1 MLKQILYKK
10 NYTGKMKIFNST
22 SISNNYKNSVIAI
35 GNFDGIHIGHKKVL
49 KAAYKKA
56 KKTKKKFGLLTFEP
70 VPVMFFNRKIL
81 NHRLDT
87 LPQKISNLKKEKL
100 DFVIIQKFNKKFSQL
115 NYRDFIFKILF
126 QKIKCKYLYVS
137 KNFKFGNKR
146 EGDVSKL
153 KKFEKKLFYKTI
165 ITPPLIK
172 KKKTISSTIIRK
184 LLKSGEIKKAN
195 YLLNRKWEI
204 IGKVIKGSQRGRK
217 IGFPTCNILLKKYII
232 PKFGVYAV
240 NVKINQT
247 VKKGIANIG
256 YRPTFNGKK
265 LLLEVNIFNFKRNLY
280 NKNINVIFN
289 KFIRPEKKFKNI
301 LQLKNQI
308 KKDIRLAK

>member
-1 MLKQILYKK
+1 
-10 NYTGKMKIFNST
+10 MKIFKST
-22 SISNNYKNSVIAI
+22 TISNNYKNSVIAI

-49 KAAYKKA
+49 SAAYKKA
-56 KKTKKKFGLLTFEP
+56 KKMKKKFGLLTFEP
-70 VPVMFFNRKIL
+70 VPVMFFNKKIL
-81 NHRLDT
+81 NHRLDN
-87 LPQKISNLKKEKL
+87 LSQKISNLEKEKL
-100 DFVIIQKFNKKFSQL
+100 DFVIIQKFNKKFSKL
-115 NYRDFIFKILF
+115 NYKNFIYKILF
-126 QKIKCKYLYVS
+126 KKIKCKYLYVS

-153 KKFEKKLFYKTI
+153 KKFEKFFFYKTI
-165 ITPPLIK
+165 ITPPLKK

-184 LLKSGEIKKAN
+184 LLKKGKIKKAN

-240 NVKINQT
+240 IIKINNIF
-247 VKKGIANIG
+247 KKGIANVG

-265 LLLEVNIFNFKRNLY
+265 LLLEVNIFGIKKNLY
-280 NKNINVIFN
+280 NKNINVVFN
-289 KFIRPEKKFKNI
+289 KFIRPEKKFNSI
-301 LQLKNQI
+301 IELKDQI
-308 KKDIRLAK
+308 RKDIKQAK

>member
-1 MLKQILYKK
+1 
-10 NYTGKMKIFNST
+10 MKIFKST
-22 SISNNYKNSVIAI
+22 NISNVYKNSVIAI

-49 KAAYKKA
+49 NAAYKKA

-70 VPVMFFNRKIL
+70 VPVMFFNKKIF

-100 DFVIIQKFNKKFSQL
+100 DFVIIQKFNKKFSKL
-115 NYRDFIFKILF
+115 SYKDFIYKILF
-126 QKIKCKYLYVS
+126 KKIKCKYLYVS
-137 KNFKFGNKR
+137 RNFKFGNKR

-153 KKFEKKLFYKTI
+153 KKFEKKFFYKTI
-165 ITPPLIK
+165 ITPPLMK

-184 LLKSGEIKKAN
+184 LLKNGKIKKAN
-195 YLLNRKWEI
+195 YLLSRKWEI

-217 IGFPTCNILLKKYII
+217 IGFPTCNILLKKYVL

-240 NVKINQT
+240 NVKINNLS
-247 VKKGIANIG
+247 KKGIANVG

-265 LLLEVNIFNFKRNLY
+265 LLLEVNIFGIKKNLY
-280 NKNINVIFN
+280 NKNINVVFN
-289 KFIRPEKKFKNI
+289 KFIRPEKKFNNI
-301 LQLKNQI
+301 IELKNQI
-308 KKDIRLAK
+308 KKDIKQAK

>member
-1 MLKQILYKK
+1 
-10 NYTGKMKIFNST
+10 MKIFKST

-49 KAAYKKA
+49 KAAFKKA

-115 NYRDFIFKILF
+115 SYRDFIFKILF

-247 VKKGIANIG
+247 LKKGIANIG

>member
-1 MLKQILYKK
+1 
-10 NYTGKMKIFNST
+10 MKIFKST
-22 SISNNYKNSVIAI
+22 SISKNYKNSVIAI

-49 KAAYKKA
+49 KAAFKKA

-70 VPVMFFNRKIL
+70 VPVMFFNKKIL

-115 NYRDFIFKILF
+115 SYRDFIFKILF

-247 VKKGIANIG
+247 LKKGIANIG

>member
-1 MLKQILYKK
+1 
-10 NYTGKMKIFNST
+10 MKIFKSI

-35 GNFDGIHIGHKKVL
+35 GNFDGVHIGHKKVL
-49 KAAYKKA
+49 NAAYKKA
-56 KKTKKKFGLLTFEP
+56 KKMKKKFGLLTFEP
-70 VPVMFFNRKIL
+70 VPVMFFNKKIL

-100 DFVIIQKFNKKFSQL
+100 DFVIIQKFNKKFSKL
-115 NYRDFIFKILF
+115 SYKDFIYRILF
-126 QKIKCKYLYVS
+126 KKIKCKYLYVS

-153 KKFEKKLFYKTI
+153 KKFEKSFFYKTI
-165 ITPPLIK
+165 VTPPFKK

-184 LLKSGEIKKAN
+184 LLKNGKIKKAN

-204 IGKVIKGSQRGRK
+204 IGKVVKGSQRGRK

-232 PKFGVYAV
+232 PRFGVYAV
-240 NVKINQT
+240 NVKINNIL
-247 VKKGIANIG
+247 KKGIANIG

-265 LLLEVNIFNFKRNLY
+265 LLLEVNIFGIKKNLY

-289 KFIRPEKKFKNI
+289 KFIRPERKFNNI
-301 LQLKNQI
+301 IELKNQI
-308 KKDIRLAK
+308 RKDIKQAK

>member
-1 MLKQILYKK
+1 
-10 NYTGKMKIFNST
+10 MKIFKST

-49 KAAYKKA
+49 KAAFKKA
-56 KKTKKKFGLLTFEP
+56 KKTNKKFGLLTFEP
-70 VPVMFFNRKIL
+70 VPVMFFNKKIL

-115 NYRDFIFKILF
+115 SYRDFIFKILF

-247 VKKGIANIG
+247 LKKGIANIG

>member
-1 MLKQILYKK
+1 
-10 NYTGKMKIFNST
+10 MKIFKST

-49 KAAYKKA
+49 KAAFKKA

-115 NYRDFIFKILF
+115 TYRDFIFKILF

-240 NVKINQT
+240 NVKINNIS
-247 VKKGIANIG
+247 KKGIANIG
-256 YRPTFNGKK
+256 YRPTFDGKK
-265 LLLEVNIFNFKRNLY
+265 LLLEVNIFGIKKNLY
-280 NKNINVIFN
+280 NKNINVVFN
-289 KFIRPEKKFKNI
+289 KFIRPEKKFNNI
-301 LQLKNQI
+301 IELKNQI
-308 KKDIRLAK
+308 RKDIKQAK

>member
-1 MLKQILYKK
+1 
-10 NYTGKMKIFNST
+10 MKIFKST

-49 KAAYKKA
+49 RSAYKKA
-56 KKTKKKFGLLTFEP
+56 KKMKKKFGLLTFEP
-70 VPVMFFNRKIL
+70 VPVMFFNKKIL
-81 NHRLDT
+81 NHRLDI
-87 LPQKISNLKKEKL
+87 LPQKISNLRKEKL
-100 DFVIIQKFNKKFSQL
+100 DFVIIQKFNKKFSKL
-115 NYRDFIFKILF
+115 SYKDFIYKILYK
-126 QKIKCKYLYVS
+126 KIKCKYLYVS

-153 KKFEKKLFYKTI
+153 KKFEKNFFYKTI
-165 ITPPLIK
+165 ITPPLKK

-184 LLKSGEIKKAN
+184 LLKNGEIKKAN

-240 NVKINQT
+240 NVKINNIS
-247 VKKGIANIG
+247 KKGIANVG

-265 LLLEVNIFNFKRNLY
+265 LLLEVNIFGIKKNLY
-280 NKNINVIFN
+280 NKNINVVFN
-289 KFIRPEKKFKNI
+289 KFIRPEKKFNNI
-301 LQLKNQI
+301 IELKNQI
-308 KKDIRLAK
+308 KKDIKQAK

>member
-1 MLKQILYKK
+1 
-10 NYTGKMKIFNST
+10 MKIFKST

-49 KAAYKKA
+49 KAAFKKA

-70 VPVMFFNRKIL
+70 VPVMFFNKKIL

-100 DFVIIQKFNKKFSQL
+100 DFVIIQKFNKKFSKL
-115 NYRDFIFKILF
+115 SYKDFIYKILF
-126 QKIKCKYLYVS
+126 KRIKCKFLYVS

-146 EGDVSKL
+146 EGDVYKL
-153 KKFEKKLFYKTI
+153 KKFEKKFFYKTI
-165 ITPPLIK
+165 ITLPLKK

-184 LLKSGEIKKAN
+184 LIKSGEIKKAN

-240 NVKINQT
+240 SVKINNIT
-247 VKKGIANIG
+247 KKGIANVG
-256 YRPTFNGKK
+256 HRPTFNGKK
-265 LLLEVNIFNFKRNLY
+265 LLLEVNIFGIKKNLY
-280 NKNINVIFN
+280 NKKINVVFN

-301 LQLKNQI
+301 IELKNQI
-308 KKDIRLAK
+308 RKDIKQAK